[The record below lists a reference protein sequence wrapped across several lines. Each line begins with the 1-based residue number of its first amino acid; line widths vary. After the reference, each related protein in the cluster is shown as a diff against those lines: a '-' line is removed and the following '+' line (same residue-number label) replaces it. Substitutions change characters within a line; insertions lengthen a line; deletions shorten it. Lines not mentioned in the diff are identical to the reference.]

1 MTEIDE
7 YCLYFLVD
15 YTVLFLIVFHFFFAT
30 WIILHF
36 IYDII
41 TLKSHITKKIIGK
54 IVVITGGASG
64 LGYELSLI
72 LSRLGAIVIIID
84 IVEEKI
90 LDRIK
95 VSFKQSVLKFEAFC
109 HYYHCDVTSVK
120 DLEKVLSE
128 IKKHFGIPTILVN
141 NAAII
146 DGESIETM
154 SFEKFRRVI
163 DVNFI
168 SHFNTVKLFLPG
180 MKEKNE
186 GHIVTIASS
195 LAFIG
200 VTNLSAYCASKTA
213 LVSFHESL
221 KYELLYSNSNIR
233 TTLVVPGQ
241 LSTSLFQNVKTP
253 SRFLAPVLDPIYV
266 AEKIAKTIIND
277 MGIEIYTPLYCLI
290 LPMLRFI
297 SLNVTNDPNASSRK
311 LRFLKKRQDPIEPV
325 VKEVTITMTHWVVHH
340 DCLIITTIDAS
351 RIKTKSDTSQYH
363 TITGTRD
370 I

>member
-1 MTEIDE
+1 M
-7 YCLYFLVD
+7 
-15 YTVLFLIVFHFFFAT
+15 LINNFA
-30 WIILHF
+30 
-36 IYDII
+36 
-41 TLKSHITKKIIGK
+41 
-54 IVVITGGASG
+54 GASG

-84 IVEEKI
+84 IAEKKI
-90 LDRIK
+90 SDRKK
-95 VSFKQSVLKFEAFC
+95 VFFKQLVLKLKAFC
-109 HYYHCDVTSVK
+109 HYYRCDVTCVRG
-120 DLEKVLSE
+120 LEKVLLE

-154 SFEKFRRVI
+154 SFEKFRRVV

-180 MKEKNE
+180 MKQKNE

-241 LSTSLFQNVKTP
+241 LNTSLFQNVKTP
-253 SRFLAPVLDPIYV
+253 SRFLAPVLDPVYV

-290 LPMLRFI
+290 LPMLRCIPIRFQRIFRYFSGIDKATYVFI
-297 SLNVTNDPNASSRK
+297 K
-311 LRFLKKRQDPIEPV
+311 
-325 VKEVTITMTHWVVHH
+325 H
-340 DCLIITTIDAS
+340 
-351 RIKTKSDTSQYH
+351 
-363 TITGTRD
+363 
-370 I
+370 